1 MRNQKMK
8 PSKGKSKSCGC
19 ALDKSF
25 GKPTAQANGEFKS
38 TANASRAAKK
48 KKGDHDGD
56 KKRC

>member
-1 MRNQKMK
+1 MK
-8 PSKGKSKSCGC
+8 PSKGKSESCGC